1 MTHLSNLVN
10 FQRPRGRSRR
20 LLLLFSMVEELLLL
34 EPLCTILLTV
44 SIWLA
49 FGLLSGPSASFFCLL
64 LGLFYFF
71 CCLTPWPPPPR
82 RCRRCQKVKVRGT
95 F

>member
-64 LGLFYFF
+64 LGLFF
-71 CCLTPWPPPPR
+71 CSLTPSLAM
-82 RCRRCQKVKVRGT
+82 
-95 F
+95 

>member
-34 EPLCTILLTV
+34 EPLLLLLTV

-64 LGLFYFF
+64 LGLFF
-71 CCLTPWPPPPR
+71 CSLTPSLAM
-82 RCRRCQKVKVRGT
+82 
-95 F
+95 